1 MEPTVVDK
9 LLEISALF
17 QADMKNAFA
26 GTSLTETRVH
36 ALWVLQ
42 HAGPMTQQAL
52 AGALGT
58 TPRSVSAL
66 VDGLVAAGYA
76 VREQHPDDRRAFLIT
91 LTGAAR
97 EVMTRMQSDH
107 EGLTASLLDA
117 VAVADRPA
125 FERGVD
131 AVRERLRQLMA
142 TEHVDYGDVERGDRG
157 GGS

>member
-1 MEPTVVDK
+1 METTVVDT

-17 QADMKNAFA
+17 QADMHNAFA

-36 ALWVLQ
+36 ALWMLQ
-42 HAGPMTQQAL
+42 HSGPMTQQAL

-66 VDGLVAAGYA
+66 VDGLAGAGYV
-76 VREQHPDDRRAFLIT
+76 VRQQHPDDRRAFLVT
-91 LTGAAR
+91 LTAAAR
-97 EVMTRMQSDH
+97 AVMTRMQSDH
-107 EGLTASLLDA
+107 ERLTAALLDA
-117 VAVADRPA
+117 VAEEDRPA

-131 AVRERLRQLMA
+131 AVRERLRRLVA
-142 TEHVDYGDVERGDRG
+142 TETVDYGDVEG